1 METPELLHPKEKI
14 KNNCMKKIFTTAAIL
29 LFFGFSVKSQTLKL
43 KRDTTLQISIPVFKA
58 YSFVK
63 TPAYSALRPEP
74 VRMPNGYLRAAD
86 QSVAMPTHKV
96 ETTPGRAFPVF

>member
-1 METPELLHPKEKI
+1 
-14 KNNCMKKIFTTAAIL
+14 MKKIFTTAAIL

-43 KRDTTLQISIPVFKA
+43 KRDTTLQISIPVLKA

-74 VRMPNGYLRAAD
+74 VWMPNGYVKATD
-86 QSVAMPTHKV
+86 KSIPMPVHKV
-96 ETTPGRAFPVF
+96 EITPGRAFPVF